1 MLDID
6 EISGEVLD
14 VALRLHRDLGPGLLE
29 GVYEVLLA
37 ARLSDAGLTVERQ
50 KAISVEFETVRFEA
64 AFRADIVVEGRLLVE
79 VKSVD
84 RLMPIHSK
92 QLLTYLRLMKQPVGL
107 LLNFG
112 GATLKE
118 GVRRVVN
125 DYCPSASPL
134 PSPRLRV
141 NPPPSGA

>member
-1 MLDID
+1 MRDID

-29 GVYEVLLA
+29 SVYEALLA
-37 ARLSDAGLTVERQ
+37 ARLQDSGFLVERQ
-50 KAISVEFETVRFEA
+50 KAIGAQFESIRFET
-64 AFRADIVVEGRLLVE
+64 AFRPDLLVEGRLLVE

-84 RLMPIHSK
+84 QLAPVHSK

-118 GVRRVVN
+118 GVRRIVN
-125 DYCPSASPL
+125 DYSPSASPL

-141 NPPPSGA
+141 NQITE